1 MRRQTLTKTELH
13 IDDRVLD
20 RILVAWSKWWRLARA
35 LLQLALRRRPFAELG
50 NYLKL
55 VKARRDAP

>member
-1 MRRQTLTKTELH
+1 MRRQTPNRKELH

-20 RILVAWSKWWRLARA
+20 RILVAWGRWWRLARA
-35 LLQLALRRRPFAELG
+35 LLELALRRRLFADLG
-50 NYLKL
+50 NYLKI